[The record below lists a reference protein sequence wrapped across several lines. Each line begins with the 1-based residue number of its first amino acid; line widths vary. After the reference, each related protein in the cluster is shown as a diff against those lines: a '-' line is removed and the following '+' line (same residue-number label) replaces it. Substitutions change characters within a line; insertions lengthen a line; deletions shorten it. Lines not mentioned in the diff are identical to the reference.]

1 MYLVIEVAK
10 KETSSSSVVIITGDN
25 KQGKHEGPH
34 YDEMHDESS
43 FIEDGGRSQQATE
56 DIKRPESAVQRDEAL
71 YSIALTESENVDLPT
86 LKKATEQE
94 LQE

>member
-10 KETSSSSVVIITGDN
+10 KETSSSSMVIITGDN
-25 KQGKHEGPH
+25 KQGKHESPH

-43 FIEDGGRSQQATE
+43 FIEDGGRLQEATE
-56 DIKRPESAVQRDEAL
+56 DIKRPEGAVQRDEAL
-71 YSIALTESENVDLPT
+71 ALTESENVDLPT